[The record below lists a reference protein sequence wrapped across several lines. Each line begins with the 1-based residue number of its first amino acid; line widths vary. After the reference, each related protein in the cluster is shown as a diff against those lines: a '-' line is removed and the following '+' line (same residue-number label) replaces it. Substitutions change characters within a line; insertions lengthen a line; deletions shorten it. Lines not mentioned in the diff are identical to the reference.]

1 MVALARAFIV
11 YDVKRGFDVR
21 SALASI
27 VLCRCDDRSSLLL
40 FPHEPTLE

>member
-1 MVALARAFIV
+1 MVALARALIV
-11 YDVKRGFDVR
+11 HDVQRDFDVR

-40 FPHEPTLE
+40 FPHEPTLK